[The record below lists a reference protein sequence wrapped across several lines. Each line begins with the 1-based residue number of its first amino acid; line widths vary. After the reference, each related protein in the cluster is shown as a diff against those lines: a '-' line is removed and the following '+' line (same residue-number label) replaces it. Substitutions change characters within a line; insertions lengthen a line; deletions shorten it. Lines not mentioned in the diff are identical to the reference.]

1 MATVKCQNPHCDY
14 FQKSVPDGKF
24 CPFCGEPI
32 GITQPNIET
41 DSQPNLEPTPP
52 PFRPFDTPTSN
63 PSVSSPQPFVSP
75 PTVVEPS
82 PLPKNDRAFL
92 SLVHD
97 SGKKFSIDEKNSS
110 KKFYVGRKGGTKVP
124 QPQIDLTDIPHFE
137 RVSRPH
143 AHIIWD
149 DRANSYIFVDE
160 ESTNGSILNGQSLE
174 PFQPYRL
181 NHGDI
186 LELGREHKVMFTIEL
201 NA

>member
-14 FQKSVPDGKF
+14 FQKPVPDGKF

-41 DSQPNLEPTPP
+41 DLQPNLKPK
-52 PFRPFDTPTSN
+52 
-63 PSVSSPQPFVSP
+63 PQPFVSP

-82 PLPKNDRAFL
+82 PKPKNDRAFL

-97 SGKKFSIDEKNSS
+97 SGKKFSIYEKNSS

-143 AHIIWD
+143 AHIIWG
-149 DRANSYIFVDE
+149 DRVNSYIFVDE

-174 PFQPYRL
+174 PFQPYPL